1 MAMTT
6 RTVTLP
12 TDDWTLITS
21 KIALLQFNDE
31 MDMAITDGTTP
42 SELVGFNMD
51 KGEKYVNSTDGLAV
65 WAKRRVGGTNRE
77 SVRVAEDV
85 I

>member
-31 MDMAITDGTTP
+31 MDMVVTDGTAP
-42 SELVGFNMD
+42 SESVGFTMIRN
-51 KGEKYVNSTDGLAV
+51 EKYVNSTDGIAV
-65 WAKRRVGGTNRE
+65 WAKRRAGGSNKE

-85 I
+85 V

>member
-21 KIALLQFNDE
+21 KVALLQFNDE
-31 MDMAITDGTTP
+31 IDMAITDGTTP
-42 SELVGFNMD
+42 SELVGFSMARD
-51 KGEKYVNSTDGLAV
+51 EKYVNSANGIAV
-65 WAKRRVGGTNRE
+65 WAKRRTGGTNRE

-85 I
+85 V

>member
-42 SELVGFNMD
+42 SEFVGFTMIR
-51 KGEKYVNSTDGLAV
+51 GEKYVNSTDGIVV
-65 WAKRRVGGTNRE
+65 WAKRRAGGTNIE

-85 I
+85 V

>member
-31 MDMAITDGTTP
+31 MDMAVTEGTTP
-42 SELVGFNMD
+42 SELVGFNMVR
-51 KGEKYVNSTDGLAV
+51 GEKYVNSTDGIAV
-65 WAKRRVGGTNRE
+65 WAKRRAGGSNIE

-85 I
+85 V